1 VPGRDPGRPPRRAD
15 DPRRPR
21 GGKRATF
28 RYKDKGSLATIGRA
42 SAVAQ
47 IGARSHHG
55 FLAWL
60 LWWVIHIFYLI
71 GFKNRFFVMFSWA
84 WSWLTFQRGARLIT
98 GEVGALPAIHG
109 IGADGARAL
118 PPAGETISPR

>member
-1 VPGRDPGRPPRRAD
+1 MIRAD
-15 DPRRPR
+15 L
-21 GGKRATF
+21 GSGKRAPF

-55 FLAWL
+55 FFAWL

-71 GFKNRFFVMFSWA
+71 GFKNRFFVMLSWA

-98 GEVGALPAIHG
+98 GAVGPLPTVRG
-109 IGADGARAL
+109 LGPDGQVAL
-118 PPAGETISPR
+118 PPAAETIAPD